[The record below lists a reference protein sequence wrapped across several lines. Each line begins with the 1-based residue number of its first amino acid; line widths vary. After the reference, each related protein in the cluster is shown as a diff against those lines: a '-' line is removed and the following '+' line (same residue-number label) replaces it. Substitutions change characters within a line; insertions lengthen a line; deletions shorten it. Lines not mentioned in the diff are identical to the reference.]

1 MVSYREF
8 QYKCLFVS
16 WEWKEQQIA
25 LEHLFAFETL
35 LAIESTNNWID
46 WVLTNCNK
54 DTLLFPSIPNSIHA
68 IKWSKITDENDL
80 FPDNETTISVIL
92 KSKEWVIYYVANMNL
107 EAFRNSKRDSKL
119 WVYSKTNKQLQQK
132 WATSWDF
139 INLDPNSFVKWVNS
153 DKEVILMVNVE
164 PINPSVCHVKNPET
178 EKWYPTCFFRPAQEF
193 LEKVNLV
200 LKNN

>member
-54 DTLLFPSIPNSIHA
+54 DTLLFPSIPNNIHA
-68 IKWSKITDENDL
+68 IKWS
-80 FPDNETTISVIL
+80 IS
-92 KSKEWVIYYVANMNL
+92 
-107 EAFRNSKRDSKL
+107 R
-119 WVYSKTNKQLQQK
+119 
-132 WATSWDF
+132 
-139 INLDPNSFVKWVNS
+139 
-153 DKEVILMVNVE
+153 
-164 PINPSVCHVKNPET
+164 
-178 EKWYPTCFFRPAQEF
+178 
-193 LEKVNLV
+193 
-200 LKNN
+200 